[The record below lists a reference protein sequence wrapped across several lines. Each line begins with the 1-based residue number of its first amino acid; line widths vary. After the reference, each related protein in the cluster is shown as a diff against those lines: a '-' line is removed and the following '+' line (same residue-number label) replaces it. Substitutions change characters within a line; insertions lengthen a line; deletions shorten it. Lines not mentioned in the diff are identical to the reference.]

1 MMKIMKFMFGKMD
14 SKRKGITPVIAIV
27 LLLMM
32 TVAAAGMAYVW
43 IMSLQEDVRVI
54 ADEGLNDMK
63 IMASVSLSFEAVHN
77 KSTNLI
83 EFTLRNTGKHGFS
96 SGELNQFIV
105 YTNKVEDTTAS
116 AAVATCSA
124 AGGNLNELGGT
135 CTVLTGTDF
144 PTEPGRDNAV
154 LIEITTPFKEKKF
167 VYNCIIDRKG
177 KTYC

>member
-1 MMKIMKFMFGKMD
+1 MKIMKFMFGKMD

-54 ADEGLNDMK
+54 ADEGVEDMK
-63 IMASVSLSFEAVHN
+63 IVSSVSLSFEAVHEDAGN
-77 KSTNLI
+77 MI

-96 SGELNQFIV
+96 SGELDQFIV
-105 YTNKVEDTTAS
+105 YTDKTEDVAAS

-135 CTVLTGTDF
+135 CIVTTTTAF
-144 PTEPGRDNAV
+144 PTEPGKDDAV
-154 LIEITTPFKEKKF
+154 LVEITTPFKEKKF